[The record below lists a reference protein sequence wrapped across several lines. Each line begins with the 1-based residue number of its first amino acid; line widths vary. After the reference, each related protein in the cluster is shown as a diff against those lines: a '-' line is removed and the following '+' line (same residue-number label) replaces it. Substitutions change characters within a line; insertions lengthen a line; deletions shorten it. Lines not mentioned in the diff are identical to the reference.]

1 MDERQRRPIIDIAD
15 VLVFG
20 GILMV
25 GCGIWMVRPWVAF
38 VVVGAAMFGLGIWS
52 SVPRRG

>member
-25 GCGIWMVRPWVAF
+25 GCGVWMVRPWVAL
-38 VVVGAAMFGLGIWS
+38 VVVGATVFGLGIWS
-52 SVPRRG
+52 SLLRRG